1 MLTLFFEKNLDMK
14 ILVLAFSY
22 SCIYNTFSYIAQ
34 EMELRKNVRQTVYV
48 QRVKRAKVDMKLTD
62 AHTTQMILQRW

>member
-1 MLTLFFEKNLDMK
+1 MLTLFFEKNLDME
-14 ILVLAFSY
+14 IVCSY

-62 AHTTQMILQRW
+62 AHTTQMILQRC